1 MVTKVR
7 KSTTATHSRKR
18 APSPATAPVGK
29 NRRLEIA
36 HVPGKSDDR
45 IFADVI
51 SDGIV
56 SNSLTAMRFVGADQ
70 GVISLTDM
78 VASLEDRGR
87 AVNRGDLSTAEQMLN
102 SQAVALNAIFGE
114 LARRAELNM
123 GEYPEA
129 FERYMRLALKAQS
142 QSRATVETLAAIKN
156 PPVVF
161 ARQANINNGGQQQV
175 NNGVGATVPAHA
187 AKSEVVPTELS
198 KGIEYVE
205 WMDTGATRQAVGAD
219 VSADTGAAC
228 TPGSADRKLETVGAI
243 DRPAHRERQS
253 TQLAEPIPGRSSRGS
268 ARAAAPAQ
276 RSTGSSPQATR
287 SAADK
292 VTLVPRGRTATTTT
306 KGKT

>member
-7 KSTTATHSRKR
+7 KSTTATQSRKR
-18 APSPATAPVGK
+18 APSPAAVPVGK

-87 AVNRGDLSTAEQMLN
+87 AVNGGDLSTAEQMLN

-175 NNGVGATVPAHA
+175 NNGVGAAVPAHA
-187 AKSEVVPTELS
+187 AKSEVVPTELLEES
-198 KGIEYVE
+198 GHGER
-205 WMDTGATRQAVGAD
+205 MDTR
-219 VSADTGAAC
+219 AAC
-228 TPGSADRKLETVGAI
+228 AASRDDQQLETVGAVN
-243 DRPAHRERQS
+243 RPTHRGRQS
-253 TQLAEPIPGRSSRGS
+253 AQLEEPIPR
-268 ARAAAPAQ
+268 RAAPGRARPDSSAQ
-276 RSTGSSPQATR
+276 RSTGGTSRDARPAVSQR
-287 SAADK
+287 STGSK
-292 VTLVPRGRTATTTT
+292 RGT
-306 KGKT
+306 K